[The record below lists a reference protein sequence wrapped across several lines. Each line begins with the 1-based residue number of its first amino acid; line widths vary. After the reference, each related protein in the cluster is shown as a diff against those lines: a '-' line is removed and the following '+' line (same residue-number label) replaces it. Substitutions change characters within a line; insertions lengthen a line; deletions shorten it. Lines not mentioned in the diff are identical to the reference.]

1 MSYCTLQDLIDEFTE
16 AELIQL
22 TDEAGAGVVDTVTV
36 DKAIARADRTINRY
50 LAGRNELPLADDEVV
65 DLACDIA
72 RYYLYAD
79 QVPAHVQK
87 RFDDAV
93 KALEKMAARKIA
105 VVDTAGT
112 EATESAAAP
121 EMESSVSVF
130 GRSGDW

>member
-93 KALEKMAARKIA
+93 KALEKMEARKIA